1 MIERGVYESIKKS
14 IIELRRKLHAYPE
27 LSGSEDNTK
36 NILMD
41 YFSNLDRIKVHSR
54 IGGNSIA
61 WEFCPAGF
69 SKTLIFRA
77 DMDALPIPDE
87 IEKPYVSKFADI
99 GHKCGHDGHMA
110 ILSGFAQLLNTHPP
124 EKTRVFLLF
133 QAEEETGQGAEK
145 ITEGEWFKKLK
156 PDYIFGLHN
165 LPDFPKSHIIIKDR
179 IFASSSVGMQI
190 KLKGKSSHAGQP
202 EDGISPAMALAK
214 LTRFV
219 QKEINYKSFRNFTL
233 ATIIHLRLGEI
244 AFGTSPGEADF
255 MLTLR
260 AADEQDLKSL
270 TRLISSKTEEICKAE
285 KLNHE
290 VEFTEHFP
298 STVNHH
304 EGYNLIVSAAK
315 EAGLKLIP
323 IETVFRWSEDFGHYL
338 KHVNGAFFG
347 LGAGRGGP
355 SLHNPDYDFPDDIL
369 ISGVKM
375 FYHLYR
381 QIEGATD

>member
-1 MIERGVYESIKKS
+1 MIERGVYESIEKS

-36 NILMD
+36 NILTD
-41 YFSNLDRIKVHSR
+41 YFSKLNRIKFYSS

-61 WEFCPAGF
+61 WEFCPAEYA
-69 SKTLIFRA
+69 KTLIFRA

-110 ILSGFAQLLNTHPP
+110 ILSGFAQLLNAHPP
-124 EKTRVFLLF
+124 EKTRVILLF

-145 ITEGEWFKKLK
+145 VTEGEWFNKLN
-156 PDYIFGLHN
+156 PDYVFGLHN
-165 LPDFPKSHIIIKDR
+165 LPGFPENTIVLKDE
-179 IFASSSVGMQI
+179 IFASASAGMKI

-202 EDGISPAMALAK
+202 EDGISPAMAIAK
-214 LTRFV
+214 LTRYV
-219 QKEINYKSFRNFTL
+219 QQEIDYGSFRNFTL
-233 ATIIHLRLGEI
+233 ATIIHMRLGEI

-260 AADEQDLKSL
+260 AADEEDLDSL
-270 TRLISSKTEEICKAE
+270 TQMISRKTEELCQEENLKYKI
-285 KLNHE
+285 
-290 VEFTEHFP
+290 EFTERFP
-298 STVNHH
+298 STLNHH
-304 EGYNLIVSAAK
+304 EGYKMIVRAAE
-315 EAGLKLIP
+315 EAGLKMTQ
-323 IETVFRWSEDFGHYL
+323 IEKAFRWSEDFGHYL
-338 KHVNGAFFG
+338 KHANGAFFG
-347 LGAGRGGP
+347 LGAGSGVP
-355 SLHNPDYDFPDDIL
+355 ALHNPDYDFPDNIL

-381 QIEGATD
+381 QIEGSTD